1 MNHSRP
7 IVRLFSG
14 KWWGPRTK
22 QPILALHGWQ
32 DNAGT
37 FDTLAPLLPRH
48 IPLLCIDL
56 PGHGASSHYPPG
68 MSYFIFWDGITV
80 IRRIVK
86 FFQWEKVTLLGH
98 SLGGALSFMYASC
111 FPAEV
116 EKLIMIDIAG
126 PTIRDQGKIAA
137 SVGPS
142 IDKMLQYESLSLS
155 KMPCYEYEEMINLVV
170 DAYEGSVTRDSVK
183 ILMKRGM
190 ASAPVELHK
199 NGFHF
204 VRDLRLKVASM
215 GMFSVDQVLAY
226 AQQIKC
232 EVLNIRGEPGK
243 EFSDTDVY
251 SKVIEAMA
259 KSAKRVV
266 YEKIPGTHHLHLNTP
281 ERVRGV
287 ITDFLVP
294 TIL

>member
-1 MNHSRP
+1 M
-7 IVRLFSG
+7 
-14 KWWGPRTK
+14 
-22 QPILALHGWQ
+22 
-32 DNAGT
+32 
-37 FDTLAPLLPRH
+37 APLLPHH
-48 IPLLCIDL
+48 IPLFCIDL